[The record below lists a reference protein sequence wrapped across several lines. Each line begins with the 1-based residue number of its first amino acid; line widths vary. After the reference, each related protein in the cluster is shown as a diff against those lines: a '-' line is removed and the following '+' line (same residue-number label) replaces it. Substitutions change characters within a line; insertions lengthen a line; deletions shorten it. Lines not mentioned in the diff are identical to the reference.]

1 MNKELKDNKELSEMN
16 EKLTQK
22 IKDYQTQINN
32 YELGIKIMEDNFI
45 KNEKVKL
52 NKSQIIIIFII

>member
-1 MNKELKDNKELSEMN
+1 MN

-52 NKSQIIIIFII
+52 NKSQIIIIFIIQVVNQIIYNF